1 MQLDRATGVGPARL
15 MPGLVSTDDHRVGG
29 TRPLTMMVVMTT
41 LWASALGTAAAASLP
56 AAPAVPGAAPA
67 GQLNRAPLNVPAGKS
82 VGKKTNAKVV
92 TRPASPGKKPR
103 TTGSTPPVI
112 LYHVNHRETLRLRL
126 ADGSGKPVR
135 GLQGQMN
142 RFLRC
147 HYTNKQ
153 HAMNPRLTRL
163 LYEIG
168 QHYAG
173 RRIEVVSGYRHPK
186 FAKNPHSPHKQGL
199 ACDMRVAGIKNT
211 ELRDFFRQRFK
222 SVGVGYYP
230 NSSFVHLDVRRGASA
245 FWIDYSGPGET
256 ALYSRNAA
264 EDLRS
269 GRADRWRRSTID
281 PTWVDTPD
289 EDDEEGVNGKAVEAA
304 PVEGEEADVPE
315 GEAAQEVSRE
325 ATKETTTA
333 PRGVAGQRRDQGDD
347 ALAP

>member
-1 MQLDRATGVGPARL
+1 MLRDRAAVVGPARL
-15 MPGLVSTDDHRVGG
+15 MPKPASTDVHGVG
-29 TRPLTMMVVMTT
+29 RSRLLTGMMAA
-41 LWASALGTAAAASLP
+41 LCAWGLGTASAASLP
-56 AAPAVPGAAPA
+56 VPGPVAGASPA
-67 GQLNRAPLNVPAGKS
+67 GQLKRTPLTSPAAGAS
-82 VGKKTNAKVV
+82 ASKKINARVV
-92 TRPASPGKKPR
+92 TRPGGAMGKRPR

-126 ADGSGKPVR
+126 ADERGKPVR
-135 GLQGQMN
+135 GLQGQIN

-163 LYEIG
+163 LYDIG
-168 QHYAG
+168 KHYPG

-199 ACDMRVAGIKNT
+199 ACDMRVAGVKNT
-211 ELRDFFRQRFK
+211 ELRDFFRERFK

-264 EDLRS
+264 EDLRT
-269 GRADRWRRSTID
+269 GRSERWRRSTID
-281 PTWVDTPD
+281 PTWADSDD
-289 EDDEEGVNGKAVEAA
+289 EDVGVNGKTVEAA

-315 GEAAQEVSRE
+315 SEVPAAGGSAPAAGPAP
-325 ATKETTTA
+325 ATPPPGA
-333 PRGVAGQRRDQGDD
+333 RGSAVQADD
-347 ALAP
+347 LAP

>member
-1 MQLDRATGVGPARL
+1 MSLLVAAAIAADPA
-15 MPGLVSTDDHRVGG
+15 V
-29 TRPLTMMVVMTT
+29 
-41 LWASALGTAAAASLP
+41 AASLP
-56 AAPAVPGAAPA
+56 APA
-67 GQLNRAPLNVPAGKS
+67 GTMLGQSGRAGPSQASAGGKVS
-82 VGKKTNAKVV
+82 LKTVARVG
-92 TRPASPGKKPR
+92 RSPGKATR

-126 ADGSGKPVR
+126 ADDRGKPVR

-199 ACDMRVAGIKNT
+199 ACDMRVSGVKNT
-211 ELRDFFRQRFK
+211 ELRDYFRERFK
-222 SVGVGYYP
+222 NVGVGYYP

-245 FWIDYSGPGET
+245 FWIDYSGPGEN
-256 ALYSRNAA
+256 ALYSRNAS
-264 EDLRS
+264 EDLRT
-269 GRADRWRRSTID
+269 GRAERWRRSTID
-281 PTWVDTPD
+281 PTWADSS
-289 EDDEEGVNGKAVEAA
+289 DDEEAAPGAIEAA
-304 PVEGEEADVPE
+304 PSEGSEADVPDVE
-315 GEAAQEVSRE
+315 IEPGGGSAADERSSASQNV
-325 ATKETTTA
+325 AA
-333 PRGVAGQRRDQGDD
+333 ARGAAADRGIANRD
-347 ALAP
+347 PISP

>member
-1 MQLDRATGVGPARL
+1 MQFDRAAGVGPARL
-15 MPGLVSTDDHRVGG
+15 MWRPVSTDDHRVGG
-29 TRPLTMMVVMTT
+29 TRLLTVVMAA
-41 LWASALGTAAAASLP
+41 LYASGLGAAAAASLP
-56 AAPAVPGAAPA
+56 VAGPVPA
-67 GQLNRAPLNVPAGKS
+67 GQINRAPLNLPAGATA
-82 VGKKTNAKVV
+82 GKKSMAKVV
-92 TRPASPGKKPR
+92 TRPPTSGKRPR

-199 ACDMRVAGIKNT
+199 ACDMRVAGVKNT

-289 EDDEEGVNGKAVEAA
+289 EDDDVGVNGKAAEAA
-304 PVEGEEADVPE
+304 PVEGDEADVPP
-315 GEAAQEVSRE
+315 GEAPRE
-325 ATKETTTA
+325 LAGS
-333 PRGVAGQRRDQGDD
+333 PRKVGDRDQGED

>member
-1 MQLDRATGVGPARL
+1 MQFARAAGVQSPARARPRCVL
-15 MPGLVSTDDHRVGG
+15 QVATRGRAALLSTLLVLLSLPAGPVD
-29 TRPLTMMVVMTT
+29 
-41 LWASALGTAAAASLP
+41 AASLP
-56 AAPAVPGAAPA
+56 TGAVAAPPP
-67 GQLNRAPLNVPAGKS
+67 
-82 VGKKTNAKVV
+82 
-92 TRPASPGKKPR
+92 RPASAAAPMAAAPKLATKGKKQR
-103 TTGSTPPVI
+103 ITGSAPPVI

-126 ADGSGKPVR
+126 ADERGKPVR

-199 ACDMRVAGIKNT
+199 ACDMRVTGVKNT

-245 FWIDYSGPGET
+245 FWIDYSGPGEN
-256 ALYSRNAA
+256 ALYARNAY
-264 EDLRS
+264 EDLRT
-269 GRADRWRRSTID
+269 GRADRWKRTTID
-281 PTWVDTPD
+281 PAWTDWPD
-289 EDDEEGVNGKAVEAA
+289 EGDEGDAGGEHVTTGEAA
-304 PVEGEEADVPE
+304 PVEGSEADVRDEP
-315 GEAAQEVSRE
+315 GSGP
-325 ATKETTTA
+325 A
-333 PRGVAGQRRDQGDD
+333 PGPSDSD
-347 ALAP
+347 